1 VYTYISIG
9 VPSHQRLRAARRPS
23 LSSGAA
29 VLLPIRA
36 LATRPPVNPIRDQ
49 LETLLPNRLTTRMLV
64 GAALVSVAVAAVGV
78 ALLFAILSLRDT
90 AHDAR
95 HSEQVIGQ
103 ANLVETLVLDLETGE
118 RGFVIT
124 GQERFL
130 DPWRNARARLGPET
144 SRLAGLVAAN
154 PAERAE
160 VHEIGE
166 QARAYVRDWTLP
178 IIAAA
183 RRDPARARALVS
195 TGLGKRRVDA
205 IRRHFRTLVGS
216 EQRLVRTGSRSA
228 DEAAVRAIAIAAGG
242 FALALA
248 LLAVLTGYLSRTTVR
263 PVRRVADA
271 ARALASG
278 DLAARVPD
286 GGPVEIG
293 DLSRSFNRMAAAI
306 AEQQALLTEQNEQ
319 LREVDRL
326 KEEFVAVVSH
336 ELRTPLTSIRG
347 YLDLVLDGSAGE
359 LGEKQRYFLEIADRN
374 SRRLLRLVGDLLL
387 FAQIQAGTFKL
398 RREHVDVVE
407 VARDAVSAVAPA
419 ADAKNIEVGL
429 TDGIPSVVSVDRAR
443 LGQVLDNLLSNAV
456 KFTPHGGRVELR
468 VGPRGNGIGI
478 DVADTG
484 MGIPTAEAEHLFERF
499 FRTSNATE
507 QAVPGTG
514 LGLTIVK
521 ALVDAHGGRISV
533 DSVEGSG
540 TTFRIDLPGPEAG
553 EDPRDR

>member
-1 VYTYISIG
+1 
-9 VPSHQRLRAARRPS
+9 
-23 LSSGAA
+23 
-29 VLLPIRA
+29 
-36 LATRPPVNPIRDQ
+36 VNPIRDQ

-64 GAALVSVAVAAVGV
+64 GAALVSLAVAAV
-78 ALLFAILSLRDT
+78 ALLIAILSLRDT

-130 DPWRNARARLGPET
+130 EPWRNARARLGPET
-144 SRLAGLVAAN
+144 TRLAGLVAAN

-160 VHEIGE
+160 VREIGE

-195 TGLGKRRVDA
+195 TGRGKRRVDA

-216 EQRLVRTGSRSA
+216 EQRLVRTGGRSA
-228 DEAAVRAIAIAAGG
+228 DEAAVRAVAIAAGG

-278 DLAARVPD
+278 DLGARVPD
-286 GGPVEIG
+286 GGPVEIE

-306 AEQQALLTEQNEQ
+306 EEQQALLTEQNEQ

-359 LGEKQRYFLEIADRN
+359 LGEKQQYFLEIADRN

-407 VARDAVSAVAPA
+407 VARDALSAVAPA
-419 ADAKNIEVGL
+419 ADAKSIEVDL

-456 KFTPHGGRVELR
+456 KFTPQGGRVELR

-484 MGIPTAEAEHLFERF
+484 MGIPTSEAEHLFERF

-540 TTFRIDLPGPEAG
+540 TTFRIDLPGPEAE